1 MGLKP
6 IELQVAI
13 PRTGEAGAIQNQLLQ
28 KPIHDQAMLATA
40 AAKQMEE
47 MRKKSQE
54 VNETEAGLKA
64 DKDGQSDSKGHR
76 QSASSKNNK
85 EQSTATVEHPFKGH
99 HIDLSL

>member
-13 PRTGEAGAIQNQLLQ
+13 PRTGEAGILQNQLLQ
-28 KPIHDQAMLATA
+28 KPVHDQTMLAAA

-47 MRKKSQE
+47 MRKKSQD
-54 VNETEAGLKA
+54 VKQTETGLKT
-64 DKDGQSDSKGHR
+64 DRDGQQQGHDHN
-76 QSASSKNNK
+76 QDASSNK
-85 EQSTATVEHPFKGH
+85 DQSESTQTVEHPYKGH